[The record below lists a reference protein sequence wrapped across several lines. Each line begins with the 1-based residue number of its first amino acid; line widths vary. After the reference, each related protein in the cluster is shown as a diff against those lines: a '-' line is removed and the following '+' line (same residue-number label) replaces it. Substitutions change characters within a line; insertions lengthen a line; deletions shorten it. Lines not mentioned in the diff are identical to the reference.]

1 MKSLQYLN
9 KYFVKYKWHLLL
21 GIIFT
26 IITNYFGVKMPIY
39 IKDTVDDFVAKT
51 DTSKGKDLI
60 FLAFKVGGF
69 FVLLSIGKGFFL
81 FLVRQCIIIMSRFI
95 EFDLKN
101 EIYKHYQKL
110 DLGFFKKNS
119 TGDLMNRIS
128 EDVGQVRMYLGP
140 GVMYSINLVILS
152 VMSVYQMVKINPVL
166 TVFVL
171 IPLPI
176 MSFLIFKVSS
186 KMNALGTEV
195 QKEQSKL
202 STIAQETFSGI
213 RVIKAYNRDN
223 EFYEKFETSSNNYR
237 KRSMKLVL
245 VNALFMP
252 TILFLIGTSTL
263 ITVYLGGLMSYKGQI
278 SIGGI
283 VAFIYLVNA
292 LTWPFASIGW
302 VTSIIQRAAASQKRI
317 NEFLETEPEISNQSS
332 ETFDFKGEIEFKN
345 VNFTYP
351 NTGIEALKNLNF
363 TLKKGDTLA
372 IVGKT
377 GSGKSSVLNLI
388 MRQYDCNS
396 GEILVDGKNIKN
408 INLDAFREQSGVV
421 PQDVFLFSDSIANNL
436 TFGLKSNQVTEK
448 ELIDITKKTHVYHNI
463 EAFPDKFE
471 TLLGERGVNLSGG
484 QKQRV
489 SIARALMRQPKLLL
503 LDDCLSAVDTET
515 EEIILRNLH
524 DDATQR
530 TSIIVSHRI
539 STIRNATTIL
549 VLDHGQIIES
559 GTHESLMQLN
569 QVYAEMYHKQLTE
582 NEKEG

>member
-26 IITNYFGVKMPIY
+26 IITNYFGVKMALYTKEVIDNYKPTNNSTNKFEIA
-39 IKDTVDDFVAKT
+39 III
-51 DTSKGKDLI
+51 L
-60 FLAFKVGGF
+60 KVGGF
-69 FVLLSIGKGFFL
+69 YILLSLGKGFFL
-81 FLVRQCIIIMSRFI
+81 FLVRQSLIIMSRLI
-95 EFDLKN
+95 EFDIKN

-140 GVMYSINLVILS
+140 GVMYSINLAILS
-152 VMSVYQMVKINPVL
+152 IMSVYQMVNMSPLL
-166 TVFVL
+166 TVYVL

-186 KMNALGTEV
+186 KMNALGIEV

-213 RVIKAYNRDN
+213 RVIKAYNRDF
-223 EFYEKFETSSNNYR
+223 EVYEKFETTSNDYK

-263 ITVYLGGLMSYKGQI
+263 TTIYFGGVMHYKGEI
-278 SIGGI
+278 TIGEI
-283 VAFIYLVNA
+283 VTFIYLVNS

-302 VTSIIQRAAASQKRI
+302 VTSIIQRASASQKRI
-317 NEFLETEPEISNQSS
+317 NEFLETEPDISNPNS

-524 DDATQR
+524 DDAAKR

-549 VLDHGQIIES
+549 VLENGSIIES

-582 NEKEG
+582 NEEEG

>member
-39 IKDTVDDFVAKT
+39 VKDTVDEFVAST
-51 DTSKGKDLI
+51 NTSNGNELI
-60 FLAFKVGGF
+60 FLAFKVGGLYI
-69 FVLLSIGKGFFL
+69 LLSIGKGFFL
-81 FLVRQCIIIMSRFI
+81 FLVRQCIIIMSRLI

-140 GVMYSINLVILS
+140 GVMYSINLAILS
-152 VMSVYQMVKINPVL
+152 IMSVYQMVKINPVL

-186 KMNALGTEV
+186 KMNLLGTEV
-195 QKEQSKL
+195 QREQSKL

-213 RVIKAYNRDN
+213 RVIKAYNRDF
-223 EFYEKFETSSNNYR
+223 EVYEKFETTSNDY
-237 KRSMKLVL
+237 KKKSMKLVL

-263 ITVYLGGLMSYKGQI
+263 ITIYLGGLMSYKGQI

-302 VTSIIQRAAASQKRI
+302 VTSIIQRASASQKRI
-317 NEFLETEPEISNQSS
+317 NEFLETEPEISNSSS
-332 ETFDFKGEIEFKN
+332 ESFEFNGEIEFKN
-345 VNFTYP
+345 VSFTYP
-351 NTGIEALKNLNF
+351 NTGIEALKNVSF
-363 TLKKGDTLA
+363 KLKKGDTLA

-377 GSGKSSVLNLI
+377 GSGKSSVLNLM

-448 ELIDITKKTHVYHNI
+448 ELIEVTKKTHVYHNI

-489 SIARALMRQPKLLL
+489 SIARALMRHPKFLL

-515 EEIILRNLH
+515 EEIILRNLNKE
-524 DDATQR
+524 ATDR

-549 VLDHGQIIES
+549 VLDRGQIIES
-559 GTHESLMQLN
+559 GTHESLMQVN

>member
-1 MKSLQYLN
+1 
-9 KYFVKYKWHLLL
+9 
-21 GIIFT
+21 
-26 IITNYFGVKMPIY
+26 
-39 IKDTVDDFVAKT
+39 
-51 DTSKGKDLI
+51 
-60 FLAFKVGGF
+60 
-69 FVLLSIGKGFFL
+69 
-81 FLVRQCIIIMSRFI
+81 
-95 EFDLKN
+95 
-101 EIYKHYQKL
+101 
-110 DLGFFKKNS
+110 
-119 TGDLMNRIS
+119 
-128 EDVGQVRMYLGP
+128 
-140 GVMYSINLVILS
+140 
-152 VMSVYQMVKINPVL
+152 
-166 TVFVL
+166 
-171 IPLPI
+171 
-176 MSFLIFKVSS
+176 
-186 KMNALGTEV
+186 
-195 QKEQSKL
+195 
-202 STIAQETFSGI
+202 
-213 RVIKAYNRDN
+213 
-223 EFYEKFETSSNNYR
+223 
-237 KRSMKLVL
+237 
-245 VNALFMP
+245 MP

-263 ITVYLGGLMSYKGQI
+263 ITIYLGGLMSYKGQI

-302 VTSIIQRAAASQKRI
+302 VTSIIQRASASQKRI
-317 NEFLETEPEISNQSS
+317 NEFLETEPEISNSSS
-332 ETFDFKGEIEFKN
+332 ESFEFNGEIEFKN
-345 VNFTYP
+345 VSFTYP
-351 NTGIEALKNLNF
+351 NTGIEALKNLSF
-363 TLKKGDTLA
+363 KLKKGDTLA

-377 GSGKSSVLNLI
+377 GSGKSSVLNLM

-448 ELIDITKKTHVYHNI
+448 ELIEVTKKTHVYHNI

-489 SIARALMRQPKLLL
+489 SIARALMRHPKFLL

-515 EEIILRNLH
+515 EEIILRNLNKE
-524 DDATQR
+524 ATER

-549 VLDHGQIIES
+549 VLDRGQIIES

>member
-26 IITNYFGVKMPIY
+26 VISNYFGVKMPIY
-39 IKDTVDDFVAKT
+39 VKDTVDEFVAST
-51 DTSKGKDLI
+51 DTTKGLDLI
-60 FLAFKVGGF
+60 VLALKVGGF
-69 FVLLSIGKGFFL
+69 YILLSIGKGFFL
-81 FLVRQCIIIMSRFI
+81 FLVRQSLIIMSRLI

-140 GVMYSINLVILS
+140 GVMYSINLAILS
-152 VMSVYQMVKINPVL
+152 IMSVYQMVKINPIL

-186 KMNALGTEV
+186 KMNLLGTEV
-195 QKEQSKL
+195 QREQSKL

-213 RVIKAYNRDN
+213 RVIKAYNRDFEVN
-223 EFYEKFETSSNNYR
+223 EKFETTSNDY
-237 KRSMKLVL
+237 KKKSMKLVL

-263 ITVYLGGLMSYKGQI
+263 ITIYLGGLMSYKGEI
-278 SIGGI
+278 TIGGI

-302 VTSIIQRAAASQKRI
+302 VTSIIQRASASQKRI
-317 NEFLETEPEISNQSS
+317 NEFLETEPDISNPSS

-448 ELIDITKKTHVYHNI
+448 ELIEVTKKTHVYHNI

-489 SIARALMRQPKLLL
+489 SIARALMRHPKFLL

-524 DDATQR
+524 EDATQR

-549 VLDHGQIIES
+549 VLDSGQIIES

-582 NEKEG
+582 NEKAN

>member
-39 IKDTVDDFVAKT
+39 VKDTVDNFV
-51 DTSKGKDLI
+51 DSSKSTKGNDL
-60 FLAFKVGGF
+60 FLLAFKVGGIYI
-69 FVLLSIGKGFFL
+69 LLSIAKGFFL
-81 FLVRQCIIIMSRFI
+81 FLVRQSIIIMSRLI

-140 GVMYSINLVILS
+140 GVMYSINLAILS
-152 VMSVYQMVKINPVL
+152 IMSVYQMVKINPIL

-186 KMNALGTEV
+186 KMNILGTEV
-195 QKEQSKL
+195 QREQSKL

-213 RVIKAYNRDN
+213 RVIKAYNRDF
-223 EFYEKFETSSNNYR
+223 EVYEKFETTSNDY
-237 KRSMKLVL
+237 KKKSMKLVL

-263 ITVYLGGLMSYKGQI
+263 ITIYLGGLMHYKGDI
-278 SIGGI
+278 TIGGI
-283 VAFIYLVNA
+283 VAFIYLVNS

-302 VTSIIQRAAASQKRI
+302 VTSIIQRASASQKRI
-317 NEFLETEPEISNQSS
+317 NEFLETEPDISNPNS

-345 VNFTYP
+345 VGFTYP

-448 ELIDITKKTHVYHNI
+448 ELIEVTKKTHVYHNI

-524 DDATQR
+524 DDAAQR

-549 VLDHGQIIES
+549 VLENGSIIES

-569 QVYAEMYHKQLTE
+569 HVYAEMYHKQLTE
-582 NEKEG
+582 NEKEV

>member
-39 IKDTVDDFVAKT
+39 VKDTVDEFVAST
-51 DTSKGKDLI
+51 NNSNGNELI
-60 FLAFKVGGF
+60 FLAFKVGGLYI
-69 FVLLSIGKGFFL
+69 LLSIGKGFFL
-81 FLVRQCIIIMSRFI
+81 FLVRQCIIIMSRLI

-140 GVMYSINLVILS
+140 GVMYSINLAILS
-152 VMSVYQMVKINPVL
+152 IMSVYQMVKINPVL

-186 KMNALGTEV
+186 KMNLLGTEV
-195 QKEQSKL
+195 QREQSKL

-213 RVIKAYNRDN
+213 RVIKAYNRDF
-223 EFYEKFETSSNNYR
+223 EVYEKFETTSNDY
-237 KRSMKLVL
+237 KKKSMKLVL

-263 ITVYLGGLMSYKGQI
+263 ITIYLGGLMSYKGQI

-302 VTSIIQRAAASQKRI
+302 VTSIIQRASASQKRI
-317 NEFLETEPEISNQSS
+317 NEFLETEPEISNSSS
-332 ETFDFKGEIEFKN
+332 ESFEFNGEIEFKN
-345 VNFTYP
+345 VSFTYP
-351 NTGIEALKNLNF
+351 NTGIEALKNLSF
-363 TLKKGDTLA
+363 KLKKGDTLA

-377 GSGKSSVLNLI
+377 GSGKSSVLNLM

-448 ELIDITKKTHVYHNI
+448 ELIEVTKKTHVYHNI

-489 SIARALMRQPKLLL
+489 SIARALMRHPKFLL

-515 EEIILRNLH
+515 EEIILRNLNKE
-524 DDATQR
+524 ATER

-549 VLDHGQIIES
+549 VLDRGQIIES
-559 GTHESLMQLN
+559 GTHESLMQVN